1 MVRAVLRLGI
11 TCSAEDKS
19 LTLNRA
25 RDNGVD
31 LEQVNRSGPAPSRR
45 PYLDGGKGLKVAFL
59 HHAYTPSAPVN
70 VFSLIL
76 PDGSLKLHIVDP
88 ATRRQPISWLEEQY
102 AEMLGRRKAEIQ
114 KYAAYNY
121 NDEIRA
127 STDYHSSEVTALK
140 AVSRELGLLEN
151 RSYTIVLSSTRDTH
165 YFTSMVPKLA
175 KFPILRMPTSKPGH
189 SLDIFPWQTSLARKL
204 FSRYFA
210 LAGWLHRSI
219 TQASHYDVPI
229 GHIEEDQPLFF
240 SDVDFARRLIAQDMV
255 LWWSPGDR
263 PDLGGHEDDVVPS
276 EELVNPEFMS
286 SGVYSHVCL
295 SIQVRN
301 LAINSVLQSAV
312 VNELEGSGGTTAFD
326 STTHTIDD
334 YSTGEAQASATLGDS
349 NLPPQTFVV
358 LKQMVRSWL
367 LNKANDP
374 DGPSGLTIDHF
385 WRWISTSSSQMYDPS
400 IQRFVH
406 GLMRKTFIQLLAEF
420 KRLGSSLVYA
430 DFTRLVLVTSKP
442 PGTANAYATYLL
454 TAVTSHE
461 LFKHI
466 YLSTDRFYDFL
477 VFMDP
482 ANEGGVFCEDPLT
495 LEPQKQLSVFL
506 TWNIKKFLPLGIQD
520 RFKNVIKYFIVE
532 MNKITRAAD
541 SATRTPLRV
550 LQNGTPEAT
559 QRDANQL
566 KEIDATKTF
575 IAQRLTRR
583 MLQAVASILE
593 DHRKAIMD
601 DDPSHEF
608 KFPILPGSYLNLT
621 DPTLEFIKFTCAI
634 FSLAHDYHVEVGLLK
649 RNLLEL
655 VGVKEFS
662 DAAAFRNPCDPLRLS
677 LVTCRFCDYVRDFD
691 FCRDDD
697 LFPSSLEQARWLCP
711 ECECEYDRAAIE
723 FSLIQMLHRI
733 ERNFVQQ
740 DLKCVKCKQI
750 QSDNVSKNCTCSGSY
765 ELTIGK
771 AEVRRKLRTIVNVAI
786 VHKLHRLKVSITF
799 VCVIRLFD

>member
-1 MVRAVLRLGI
+1 MIRALLKLGI

-31 LEQVNRSGPAPSRR
+31 LEQVNRSGPVPSRR

-59 HHAYTPSAPVN
+59 HHAYTPSAPVHC
-70 VFSLIL
+70 FSLIL
-76 PDGSLKLHIVDP
+76 PDGAIKLHIVDP
-88 ATRRQPISWLEEQY
+88 ATRRQPIPRFETQY
-102 AEMLGRRKAEIQ
+102 ADLLERKREEHK
-114 KYAAYNY
+114 KYSTYSY
-121 NDEIRA
+121 PDDIRS
-127 STDYHSSEVTALK
+127 STDYHSNEATALR
-140 AVSRELGLLEN
+140 AISRELGLLEN
-151 RSYTIVLSSTRDTH
+151 KAYTIVLSSTRDTQ

-175 KFPILRMPTSKPGH
+175 KFPILRMPSSKPGH
-189 SLDIFPWQTSLARKL
+189 VLDVFPWQTALAKKI

-210 LAGWLHRSI
+210 IAGWLHRSI
-219 TQASHYDVPI
+219 TQASHYDVPV
-229 GHIEEDQPLFF
+229 GHIDDDQPLFF
-240 SDVDFARRLIAQDMV
+240 SDIDFARRLTAQDMV
-255 LWWSPGDR
+255 LWWSPAER
-263 PDLGGHEDDVVPS
+263 PDLGGYEDDVVPS
-276 EELVNPEFMS
+276 EELVNPEFTS
-286 SGVYSHVCL
+286 PGVYSHVCL

-301 LAINSVLQSAV
+301 LAVNSVLQSAI
-312 VNELEGSGGTTAFD
+312 VNELEGSGGATAFD

-334 YSTGEAQASATLGDS
+334 YSSGEAQSNATIGDS
-349 NLPPQTFVV
+349 NLPPQTFMV
-358 LKQMVRSWL
+358 LKSMVRTWL

-374 DGPSGLTIDHF
+374 DGPASLTIDHF
-385 WRWISTSSSQMYDPS
+385 WRWISSSSSQMYDPS

-430 DFTRLVLVTSKP
+430 DFTHLVLVTSKP
-442 PGTANAYATYLL
+442 PGTASAYATYLL

-466 YLSTDRFYDFL
+466 YLRTDRFYDFL

-482 ANEGGVFCEDPLT
+482 ANEGGVLCEDPLAI
-495 LEPQKQLSVFL
+495 EPPKQLSVFL
-506 TWNIKKFLPLGIQD
+506 SWNIKKFLPPAVQD

-532 MNKITRAAD
+532 MHKISRAAD
-541 SATRTPLRV
+541 QATRTPLRV

-566 KEIDATKTF
+566 KEIDATKGF
-575 IAQRLTRR
+575 IMQRLLRR
-583 MLQAVASILE
+583 MLQAVASIQE

-601 DDPSHEF
+601 DDQSNEF
-608 KFPILPGSYLNLT
+608 IFPILPGSYLNFT
-621 DPTLEFIKFTCAI
+621 DPSLEFIKSACAI
-634 FSLAHDYHVEVGLLK
+634 FGLAHDYQIEVGLLK

-662 DAAAFRNPCDPLRLS
+662 DAAIFRNPCDPLKLS
-677 LVTCRFCDYVRDFD
+677 MVTCRYCDYLRDFD

-697 LFPSSLEQARWLCP
+697 LFPTSLDQARWFCP
-711 ECECEYDRAAIE
+711 ECACEYDRTAIE
-723 FSLIQMLHRI
+723 FSLIQMLHRL
-733 ERNFVQQ
+733 ERNFTQQ
-740 DLKCVKCKQI
+740 DLRCSKCKQI
-750 QSDNVSKNCTCSGSY
+750 QSDNISKHCECSGSY

-786 VHKLHRLKVSITF
+786 VHKLNRLKV
-799 VCVIRLFD
+799 CNH